1 MRSVIMR
8 GSGIII
14 IFLYIMILNLHVSA
28 AGIKTLPVAM
38 DVEQTSARNMLAL
51 VNDFRTGDDAW
62 QYNAGNQKEYIKDA
76 GELTYDYNLE
86 QVAIQRAYEVAVSFS
101 HTRPNGQGC
110 NTCTYN
116 GTSTCGENIAIGY
129 TDYESVFVGW
139 REDDD
144 DYSGQGHRR
153 NMLSKSY
160 EAIGIGHVVYEGT
173 HVWVQEFGW
182 TNSGASY
189 TEPINENGRITN
201 VEIDTDNATFYLKPE
216 KSSMYG
222 YYGDTGN
229 LPAIHG
235 YYKTAETW
243 DYGSNGIAVSD
254 NQLSSVTWTS
264 DNPAIVAIIGAG
276 TYEITG
282 KGSATLTGSAVYEG
296 TSYSCTVSFNTYA
309 LSIGNEAVTVSAP
322 AVDFL
327 PDGAVT
333 SPVITFGNKTL
344 KEGVDYTLSF
354 SNNKTATTNAYVD
367 ITGIG
372 NFNGYRYEKYT
383 INAVDLSK
391 CEFDQIADM
400 TYSGYSLKPSAITGT
415 LNGQAIS
422 LSKHLTIASAEN
434 NINVGTAKVTVTG
447 RNGLSG
453 SKTLEFTIV
462 PKQISDLTISE
473 PQNRYYTGSPIT
485 PAITVYNGSKKLTI
499 DTDYTVSYG
508 NNTEIGTASFTVTGK
523 GNFTGT
529 VSGTFE
535 ITKVPV
541 SALSRSGAYLA
552 TYSGEQLK
560 PVPTFT
566 YSGKTLQEGTDYTIT
581 YGENINVGTGSFT
594 ITGRGVYE
602 GTKEYTFRIN
612 ARSIGY
618 VNFTIPSET
627 RYYTG
632 GEICPEIS
640 AVTDGTRTLEKDVD
654 YTVSYSSNIDARQY
668 GYVNITGIGNYSGSS
683 SRGFYISPCPV
694 SMLSVSSIASQTYTG
709 EKITPDVSLK
719 NGEKTLVN
727 GTDYTLSYSNNTNVG
742 TASITISG
750 KGNYSGTKNAT
761 FKIVAKSISGATVDA
776 ISSQSYTGAAI
787 SPAVTVK
794 DGSKTLK
801 QGTDYT
807 VAYSGNTNV
816 GTATVTITG
825 IGNYDKTKTA
835 SFKIIP
841 KPVSELSVGAIS
853 NQTYTGSAL
862 TPAPVIKNGTI
873 TIKKDTDYTLSYSKN
888 INAGIATIKVTGKG
902 NYSGTR
908 DINFTIKAK
917 SVSGIII
924 ASIDSQTYTGSALS
938 PAVTAKD
945 GSKVLTSGTDYS
957 LSYKNNVN
965 AGTATV
971 TLTGKGNY
979 SGTKDQT
986 FIIQPKSVSG
996 LTIGSVPEQTY
1007 TGLAILP
1014 EVTVKDGSKMLTKGV
1029 DYTVSG
1035 SSNVSA
1041 SKDKATVT
1049 ITGKG
1054 NYTGSKSV
1062 KFVINPANLADLTIS
1077 DIPAQIYTGKAITP
1091 DPVIYFNGRKLTAD
1105 VDFTADY
1112 KDNIKL
1118 GTAKVELTGIGNFTG
1133 KNQTEFIIQKE
1144 RVYNVFSDVKKGQW
1158 YVSAIQYVYDYDI
1171 MAGKSATEFGTSQP
1185 LKREQFVQVLY
1196 NHMGKPEVTSA
1207 NSFEDV
1213 KKGAYYYDAV
1223 LWAKENKIADG
1234 KIKNGKSI
1242 FGVGQNISRE
1252 ELALMLYRYAKLR
1265 GYNVA
1270 REAGATEGYA
1280 DSNKVSLWAKEA
1292 MEWAVTR
1299 GIMSGKGGDDV
1310 PKSEIRLDPAGNAT
1324 RAECASM
1331 MKKLL
1336 EMNQ

>member
-1 MRSVIMR
+1 MKNGKKSMRSVFR
-8 GSGIII
+8 LGAGIIF

-28 AGIKTLPVAM
+28 AGIRTLPVEM
-38 DVEQTSARNMLAL
+38 EVEQTSARDMLAF
-51 VNDFRTGDDAW
+51 VNDFRTGDEAW
-62 QYNAGNQKEYIKDA
+62 QYNADNQKEYIKDA

-86 QVAIQRAYEVAVSFS
+86 QIAIQRAYEIAISFD
-101 HTRPNGQGC
+101 HTRPNGESC
-110 NTCTYN
+110 FTCTYN
-116 GTSTCGENIAIGY
+116 GTSSCGENIAAGY
-129 TDYESVFVGW
+129 ETAEEVYIAF
-139 REDDD
+139 REDNY

-153 NMLSKSY
+153 NMLAPY
-160 EAIGIGHVVYEGT
+160 YNAIGIGHVRYQGYDF
-173 HVWVQEFGW
+173 WAQEFGW

-189 TEPINENGRITN
+189 QAPLDGTVTAT
-201 VEIDTDNATFYLKPE
+201 VEINTDNATLVLVPTMSYISDKYGNSGDLPGIN
-216 KSSMYG
+216 G
-222 YYGDTGN
+222 YYEMSDTWGAKG
-229 LPAIHG
+229 LPVPDS
-235 YYKTAETW
+235 E
-243 DYGSNGIAVSD
+243 
-254 NQLSSVTWTS
+254 LSSIQWASEDT
-264 DNPAIVAIIGAG
+264 AIVTASGGGYTVVGNGSTKLIGSAMFEGAG
-276 TYEITG
+276 
-282 KGSATLTGSAVYEG
+282 
-296 TSYSCTVSFNTYA
+296 YSCSVRFNAQKRYMNDEEIFVSVPNA
-309 LSIGNEAVTVSAP
+309 
-322 AVDFL
+322 DFL
-327 PDGAVT
+327 PDGAEPK
-333 SPVITFGNKTL
+333 PVLTL
-344 KEGVDYTLSF
+344 NGMTLTEGVDYTLSY
-354 SNNKTATTNAYVD
+354 SYNKLPGTNARVIISGTGNFQSSRTESFEVYAVD
-367 ITGIG
+367 INNCVI
-372 NFNGYRYEKYT
+372 
-383 INAVDLSK
+383 DP
-391 CEFDQIADM
+391 IADV
-400 TYSGYSLKPSAITGT
+400 TYTGNAIKPSITGT
-415 LNGQAIS
+415 LGGQNITYNHYSIS
-422 LSKHLTIASAEN
+422 SIEN
-434 NINVGTAKVTVTG
+434 NTDVGTATVVYQG
-447 RNGLSG
+447 RNGLTGTKEMTFQIIQRPLSDCTLSPIS
-453 SKTLEFTIV
+453 SK
-462 PKQISDLTISE
+462 P
-473 PQNRYYTGSPIT
+473 YTGSEIIPSVSIR
-485 PAITVYNGSKKLTI
+485 YNRTLTSS
-499 DTDYTVSYG
+499 DYTVTCT
-508 NNTEIGTASFTVTGK
+508 NNVNIGTANVTITGK
-523 GNFTGT
+523 GNYTG
-529 VSGTFE
+529 SIQSTFE

-541 SALSRSGAYLA
+541 SALSKSGAYSA

-560 PVPTFT
+560 PVPVFT

-581 YGENINVGTGSFT
+581 YGENINVGTGSYT

-618 VNFTIPSET
+618 ANFTIPSET

-632 GEICPEIS
+632 GEICPEIT
-640 AVTDGTRTLEKDVD
+640 AATDGTRTLEKDVD

-683 SRGFYISPCPV
+683 SIGFYISSCPI
-694 SMLSVSSIASQTYTG
+694 STLSVSSIASQTYTG
-709 EKITPDVSLK
+709 EKITPDVSVK

-825 IGNYDKTKTA
+825 KGNYDKTKTA
-835 SFKIIP
+835 SFKIIA

-917 SVSGIII
+917 SVSGITI
-924 ASIDSQTYTGSALS
+924 ASIASQTYTGSALS

-1014 EVTVKDGSKMLTKGV
+1014 EVTVKDGSKVLTKGA

-1041 SKDKATVT
+1041 SKDKAMVT

-1280 DSNKVSLWAKEA
+1280 DSNKVSPWAKEA